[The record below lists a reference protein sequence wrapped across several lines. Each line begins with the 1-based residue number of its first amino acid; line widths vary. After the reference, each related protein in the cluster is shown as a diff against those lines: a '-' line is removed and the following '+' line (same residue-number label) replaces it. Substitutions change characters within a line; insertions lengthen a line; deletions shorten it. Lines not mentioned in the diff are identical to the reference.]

1 MFSARTRTRT
11 ARSEDERTNHEATAP
26 HTSSVYLDLFFDC
39 HLHFS
44 PELFVQV
51 TLFLCIFS
59 RPQQRGK
66 GESVRRDGGSNPK
79 PPSYLSRHAKYTPA
93 SLAKEARDTVK
104 SVKALIEEERK

>member
-1 MFSARTRTRT
+1 MVHETL
-11 ARSEDERTNHEATAP
+11 SEGGSGRLVDHHVHYTLIYFLIVN
-26 HTSSVYLDLFFDC
+26 LL
-39 HLHFS
+39 LN
-44 PELFVQV
+44 PELFVQK
-51 TLFLCIFS
+51 TLFPCLVS

-93 SLAKEARDTVK
+93 SLAKQARETVK

>member
-1 MFSARTRTRT
+1 MIIFVLIV
-11 ARSEDERTNHEATAP
+11 N
-26 HTSSVYLDLFFDC
+26 LL
-39 HLHFS
+39 LG
-44 PELFVQV
+44 PELFVQM
-51 TLFLCIFS
+51 TLFPCFVS

-93 SLAKEARDTVK
+93 SLAKQARETVK